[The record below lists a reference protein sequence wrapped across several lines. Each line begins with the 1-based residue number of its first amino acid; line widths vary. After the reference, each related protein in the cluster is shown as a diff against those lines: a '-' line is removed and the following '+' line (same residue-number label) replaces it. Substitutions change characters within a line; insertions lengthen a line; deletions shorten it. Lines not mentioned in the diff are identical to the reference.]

1 VTSASSVDHEVVY
14 FARDRLPPVAAHV
27 DGAAAGVT
35 SVARTLARMR
45 ALFVARAPAGLF
57 NAALS
62 SLARPLSADVA
73 DDVVTIDFAVPSG
86 DWVAGSATVR
96 AFIQQLAYTATEE
109 PTLPRALF
117 TWQAGAL
124 A

>member
-1 VTSASSVDHEVVY
+1 VY

-45 ALFVARAPAGLF
+45 ALFVAPAPAGLF

-73 DDVVTIDFAVPSG
+73 DDVVTIDFAVLSG
-86 DWVAGSATVR
+86 DWGVAGSATVR